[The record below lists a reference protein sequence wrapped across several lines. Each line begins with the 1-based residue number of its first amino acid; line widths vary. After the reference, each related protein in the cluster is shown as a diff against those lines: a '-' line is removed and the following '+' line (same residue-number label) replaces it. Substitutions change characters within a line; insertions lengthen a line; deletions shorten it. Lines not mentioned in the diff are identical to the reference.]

1 MHLPVPRLIRRPEHV
16 LQISVHELANVA
28 RRLLYRTVTFA
39 SKRNAIAAVC
49 SADARPPIYSDG
61 DAVLRLEVSAV
72 MSWRTDEAAELIER
86 RLDIKPR
93 SRLIDTLSKSRH
105 PTHTVS

>member
-1 MHLPVPRLIRRPEHV
+1 
-16 LQISVHELANVA
+16 
-28 RRLLYRTVTFA
+28 
-39 SKRNAIAAVC
+39 
-49 SADARPPIYSDG
+49 
-61 DAVLRLEVSAV
+61 

-105 PTHTVS
+105 PAHTVS